1 MVSKLYSNFG
11 TFGNYRGLFF
21 IVFPAIQAQ
30 KSRVDKS
37 LDTEKLQLEEV
48 KVKQVELVEKL
59 KITDQK
65 FSSLQQECKFSQTN
79 HEDRQKEC
87 EKTRLKQ
94 VNEIDELK
102 QKIKELKQKFDDATK
117 EKEKEISS
125 LKV

>member
-1 MVSKLYSNFG
+1 M
-11 TFGNYRGLFF
+11 
-21 IVFPAIQAQ
+21 
-30 KSRVDKS
+30 
-37 LDTEKLQLEEV
+37 
-48 KVKQVELVEKL
+48 KQVELVEKL

-65 FSSLQQECKFSQTN
+65 FASLQQECKFSQTN